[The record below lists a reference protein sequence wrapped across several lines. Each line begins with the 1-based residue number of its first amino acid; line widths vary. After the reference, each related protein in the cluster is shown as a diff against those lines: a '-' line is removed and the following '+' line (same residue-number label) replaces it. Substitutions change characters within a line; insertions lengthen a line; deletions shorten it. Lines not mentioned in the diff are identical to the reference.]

1 VSETNTMVGINEESV
16 LDRKRTEIQEIFD
29 AQRKLCHSI
38 NNPLTAIMGRAQI
51 LQLKQES
58 DPQVIKLVQV
68 VEESAK
74 RVATYVRE
82 LSDLIQHGRKLVEK
96 DERR

>member
-1 VSETNTMVGINEESV
+1 
-16 LDRKRTEIQEIFD
+16 
-29 AQRKLCHSI
+29 
-38 NNPLTAIMGRAQI
+38 
-51 LQLKQES
+51 
-58 DPQVIKLVQV
+58 VQV

-96 DERR
+96 DERS